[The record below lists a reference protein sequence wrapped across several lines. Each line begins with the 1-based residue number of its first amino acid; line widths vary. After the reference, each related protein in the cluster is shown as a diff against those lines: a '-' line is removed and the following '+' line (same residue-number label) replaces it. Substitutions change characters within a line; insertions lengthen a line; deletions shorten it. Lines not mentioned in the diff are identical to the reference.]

1 MDANIRSAS
10 GEIAFAMRGELMTKG
25 NHFTAGI
32 MILLLGLA
40 SIPPVLFGQTTTASI
55 SGEVRDASGAVIS
68 AAALTI
74 TNVETGLVRTTAS
87 DATGRYRVQNLAV
100 GSYQVE
106 ATFSGFKSVTRR
118 GITLTVGQAAVVDVL
133 MEVGAVTERVEVTAE
148 APLVDTSTAVLGG
161 LVSQQAI
168 QDLPLNGRSFLELA
182 TLQAGT
188 ISALTGQRSE
198 SQGFGQKISISGGRY
213 TSNVFLIDGTVMN
226 DAYNSAGGSA
236 DGVAA
241 GVESVREF
249 KVITNSYSAE
259 YGQHTGGVINAVT
272 RGGTNDLH
280 GSVYEFL
287 RNDNLDSF
295 RWEDKAR
302 NTGEDVKPEF
312 RRNQYGFALGGP
324 IRRDQ
329 TFFFGNY
336 EALREAVG
344 STQTISI
351 PDERMRQGFLPSVST
366 RANDSGEIDVAAR
379 NPAAFARVKP
389 FFDKFWPI
397 PSGAVLDRQGDG
409 TMDYTRFSNEPTKL
423 NYFTGR
429 VDHKLSDNDSIFGR
443 YTIDHSTRESVES
456 INVIANQRTR
466 SQFATLQYDKI
477 ISPTVLNSANAGYT
491 RAFTASIGV
500 TYPGYER
507 VSLTDSELGHAS
519 VGVSG
524 IDGTGSGATDPR
536 IFILNNYQA
545 KDDLTINRGNH
556 TFKIGANLS
565 RLQHND
571 NSPRQPAGQFTF
583 QSLEDFLMAEPEEAL
598 ISLATNYV
606 RYTRQTIFGAYFQDD
621 WRLRRG
627 FTLNWGVR
635 YEMTTAPKFHGEL
648 AGHMPRAL
656 EDKFFTLNASG
667 QNVYGPSDIEL
678 SDTLFE
684 NPSKDNFAPR
694 VGFAWD
700 VLGDGKTSIRG
711 GAGIFHENLVYWTY
725 RLGILHT
732 TPLFTEGRLVDGNL
746 GDGTAAVDFP
756 NAFFTQLATESA
768 PRYESFQAKPN
779 QPYVGKFSLEIQRQ
793 VTPTTMI
800 QIGYS
805 GTRGVHLPNRAEQN
819 GRRWSY
825 LQDGRLIYNQASAVT
840 ANSNFGRTRHRR
852 TSGTS
857 SYHSLR
863 LEAEKRLSHGLQLKG
878 NYTWSKN
885 IDDGTSVTGSTDF
898 TNDPNP
904 RHWSINEK
912 GLAATDVRHVFT
924 MNSTYALPGANL
936 TGWTGQMLGGWQV
949 NGLLRISAGL
959 PMSAQTGFDYAR
971 QIEGGRFLDQPTGAS
986 NNPIEGASGGCT
998 LQTTSPFRFGGT
1010 NALPAGAELGTPDL
1024 YYDPCVFL
1032 LPQPRGVIGTMGRNT
1047 IIGPGSANL
1056 DFSVAKTFN
1065 LSTLHENTRLE
1076 FRGELF
1082 NALNHPNFSQPGT
1095 GVFAAASQNT
1105 GRPTGT
1111 AGIINGTSGNPRK
1124 IQFGLKLTF

>member
-1 MDANIRSAS
+1 MDANNRSAS
-10 GEIAFAMRGELMTKG
+10 WETAFAVWGELMTKG
-25 NHFTAGI
+25 NRFTTGI
-32 MILLLGLA
+32 TILLLALA
-40 SIPPVLFGQTTTASI
+40 FIPAVLFGQTTTASI
-55 SGEVRDASGAVIS
+55 SGEVRDVTGAVIS
-68 AAALTI
+68 EAALTI
-74 TNVETGLVRTTAS
+74 TNVATGLVRTTTS

-106 ATFSGFKSVTRR
+106 AAFSGFKSVVRR
-118 GITLTVGQAAVVDVL
+118 GITLTVGQAADVDIT

-161 LVSQQAI
+161 LVDQKSI

-188 ISALTGQRSE
+188 INALTGQRSE

-272 RGGTNDLH
+272 RGGTNELH

-287 RNDNLDSF
+287 RNDNLDSY

-302 NTGEDVKPEF
+302 VTGEPVKPEF
-312 RRNQYGFALGGP
+312 RRNQFGFSVGGP
-324 IRRDQ
+324 IRRDH

-336 EALREAVG
+336 EGIREAVG

-351 PDERMRQGFLPSVST
+351 PDERMRQGFLPAVST
-366 RANDSGEIDVAAR
+366 RANDSGEINVGAQ
-379 NPAAFARVKP
+379 NPTAFARVKP

-397 PSGAVLDRQGDG
+397 PSGAVLKNQGDG
-409 TMDYTRFSNEPTKL
+409 TMDYTRVSSEPTKL
-423 NYFTGR
+423 NYVTTR
-429 VDHKLSDNDSIFGR
+429 VDHKLSDNDSIFSR
-443 YTIDHSTRESVES
+443 YTIDHADRQPVES
-456 INVIANQRTR
+456 INVVSNQRTR
-466 SQFATLQYDKI
+466 SQFVTLQYDRI
-477 ISPTVLNSANAGYT
+477 ISPTVLNSANVGYT

-500 TYPGYER
+500 PFPGFER
-507 VSLTDSELGHAS
+507 VSLTDSDLGHAAVS
-519 VGVSG
+519 VSG
-524 IDGTGSGATDPR
+524 ISTTGSGATDPR
-536 IFILNNYQA
+536 VFVLNNYQA

-556 TFKIGANLS
+556 TFKIGANFS

-571 NSPRQPAGQFTF
+571 TSPRQPAGDFSF
-583 QSLEDFLMAEPEEAL
+583 AALEDFLRAEPEEAL
-598 ISLATNYV
+598 LSLATNFV
-606 RYTRQTIFGAYFQDD
+606 RYTRQSIFGAYFQDD
-621 WRLRRG
+621 WRLFRN
-627 FTLNWGVR
+627 FTLNWGLR
-635 YEMTTAPKFHGEL
+635 WEMTTAPKFAGEL
-648 AGHMPRAL
+648 AGKMPRAL
-656 EDKFFTLNASG
+656 EENFFALDSTGKNIFGPKDIVLN
-667 QNVYGPSDIEL
+667 
-678 SDTLFE
+678 DTLFE
-684 NPSKDNFAPR
+684 NPAKDNFAPR
-694 VGFAWD
+694 IGFAWN
-700 VLGDGKTSIRG
+700 VFGDGKTSIRG

-732 TPLFTEGRLVDGNL
+732 APLFTEGRLVDSNV
-746 GDGTAAVDFP
+746 GDGIANVDFP
-756 NAFFTQLATESA
+756 NAFFTQPPTETP
-768 PRYESFQAKPN
+768 PRYESFQSKPN

-793 VTPTTMI
+793 IAPSVLFR
-800 QIGYS
+800 IGYS

-819 GRRWSY
+819 GRRSSF
-825 LQDGRLIYNQASAVT
+825 LPDGRLIYNQASSVT

-852 TSGTS
+852 TNGTS

-863 LEAEKRLSHGLQLKG
+863 LEVEKRLSQGLQLQG

-898 TNDPNP
+898 TNDARP
-904 RHWSINEK
+904 RHWTIRER

-924 MNSTYALPGANL
+924 VNSTYALPGANL
-936 TGWTGQMLGGWQV
+936 TGWMGQMLGGWQV

-959 PMSAQTGFDYAR
+959 PLSAQTGFDYAR
-971 QIEGGRFLDQPTGAS
+971 QIEGGRFLDQPEGAS

-998 LQTTSPFRFGGT
+998 LHTTSPFRFGGT
-1010 NALPAGAELGTPDL
+1010 NALPGGAELGTPDL

-1032 LPQPRGVIGTMGRNT
+1032 LPQPRGVIGRMGRNT

-1056 DFSVAKTFN
+1056 DFSLAKTFS

-1082 NALNHPNFSQPGT
+1082 NLFNHPNFAQPSGNIF
-1095 GVFAAASQNT
+1095 VAASAIT
-1105 GRPTGT
+1105 GRPSGS
-1111 AGIINGTSGNPRK
+1111 AGIINETSGNPRK